1 MLDGFTCVDF
11 SMRRQTIKRIYS
23 SILVRHGSDTV
34 LSRCS
39 RLKKFSL
46 IGNFGNGSSR
56 QMQSLYIKHSFSS
69 AFVLPTVSFADD
81 LASFKCIATINIDVS
96 KIRVAI
102 DAITPMVCEFSVCLL
117 NTFKNGSISKSE

>member
-11 SMRRQTIKRIYS
+11 SMRRQTIKRIYP
-23 SILVRHGSDTV
+23 SILVCHGSETV

-69 AFVLPTVSFADD
+69 VFVLPTVAFADD
-81 LASFKCIATINIDVS
+81 LTSFK
-96 KIRVAI
+96 
-102 DAITPMVCEFSVCLL
+102 
-117 NTFKNGSISKSE
+117 

>member
-23 SILVRHGSDTV
+23 SILIRHGSDTV

-56 QMQSLYIKHSFSS
+56 QMQSQHKAFFSS

-81 LASFKCIATINIDVS
+81 LASFKCIVTINIDVS

-102 DAITPMVCEFSVCLL
+102 EVINAIVCEFSDCLL